1 MSACLQRGFLMA
13 VEQFDLVVLGSGQG
27 GNPLATAFAAAGR
40 TVAMIE
46 REHVGGTC
54 VNEGCTPTKTMI
66 ASARVAHLARRAA
79 DFGMHV
85 EGPRIDLR
93 MVRQRKR
100 EIVRSFR
107 EGGVRGLEEAG
118 VTLVCGTGRFIGP
131 RLLEATTDDGV
142 RRIRGGTVVINTGAT
157 AARPKVRGLDAV
169 PCLDSTSIME
179 LGELPE
185 HLIVLGAGSVGLEF
199 GQMFRRFGAAVTV
212 LERGPQLL
220 GGEDPDVSEA
230 LAGMLLDE
238 GIAIHLDTT
247 VASVS
252 GGLGAVEAE
261 IESGGRRSTIAGTH
275 LLVAAGRRPATA
287 SLDLQAAG
295 VRTTRRG
302 FIRVNSRL
310 ETSAEATFAI
320 GDVNGGPAF
329 THVSYDDYRILRT
342 NLLEG
347 GKAGTR
353 GRQVPYVVFTDPQLG
368 RIGLT
373 EREARDKGK
382 TIRVTT
388 MSMSRVA
395 RALETGETSGLMKA
409 VVDAKTDRLL
419 GAAILGT
426 EGGETAAMLQV
437 AMLGRLKWQAL
448 RDGIFAHPTWSE
460 AVNNLF
466 GTLESEKATTRER

>member
-1 MSACLQRGFLMA
+1 MA

-27 GNPLATAFAAAGR
+27 GSPLATAFAAAGR

-66 ASARVAHLARRAA
+66 ASARVAHLARRAT
-79 DFGMHV
+79 DFGVHV
-85 EGPRIDLR
+85 EGPRTDLR

-100 EIVRSFR
+100 EIVR
-107 EGGVRGLEEAG
+107 
-118 VTLVCGTGRFIGP
+118 
-131 RLLEATTDDGV
+131 
-142 RRIRGGTVVINTGAT
+142 
-157 AARPKVRGLDAV
+157 
-169 PCLDSTSIME
+169 
-179 LGELPE
+179 
-185 HLIVLGAGSVGLEF
+185 
-199 GQMFRRFGAAVTV
+199 MFRRFGAAVTV

-238 GIAIHLDTT
+238 GIAIHLDTN

-275 LLVAAGRRPATA
+275 LLVAAGRRPATEN
-287 SLDLQAAG
+287 LGLQAAG

-310 ETSAEATFAI
+310 ATSAEATFAI

-347 GKAGTR
+347 
-353 GRQVPYVVFTDPQLG
+353 
-368 RIGLT
+368 
-373 EREARDKGK
+373 ARPA
-382 TIRVTT
+382 
-388 MSMSRVA
+388 RVA
-395 RALETGETSGLMKA
+395 
-409 VVDAKTDRLL
+409 DRC
-419 GAAILGT
+419 
-426 EGGETAAMLQV
+426 
-437 AMLGRLKWQAL
+437 
-448 RDGIFAHPTWSE
+448 PTWS
-460 AVNNLF
+460 
-466 GTLESEKATTRER
+466 SPTRNWAASG